1 MSKEKKEERVLPIKI
16 TDNQTGAVYELD
28 FNREAISFAEK
39 RKFIPS
45 EVTDFP
51 EEKFPEIF
59 YYSFR
64 MNHKNMSRAQTDNL
78 YSRLG
83 GFSVE
88 FLERLLKLYN
98 QAAMANIVEE
108 TEDMGKNGNMTVE
121 L

>member
-1 MSKEKKEERVLPIKI
+1 MEKNKEEKVLPIKI
-16 TDNQTGAVYELD
+16 TDKENNAVYELD
-28 FNREAISFAEK
+28 FCRESVRFAEQ
-39 RKFIPS
+39 RKFILN
-45 EVTDFP
+45 EVTYFP

-59 YYSFR
+59 YYAFR
-64 MNHKNMSRAQTDNL
+64 KNHKNLSRAQTDAF
-78 YSRLG
+78 YKRLG

-98 QAAMANIVEE
+98 QAQMANVVDG